1 MTSFN
6 RALKCRECG
15 REYAIA
21 PIFSCEFCFGP
32 LEVAYDYDA
41 IREAATRDAI
51 EAGPNTLWRYAP
63 FLPCDPAFKVDLGTG
78 FTPLLRA
85 DRLAKAIGLDTL
97 WIKNDTVN
105 PTWSF
110 KDRVVSVAIAKA
122 REFGFDAIAC
132 ASTGNLANSVAA
144 HAAGAGMDCF
154 VFIPDDLE
162 RGKVVGSAIYDPHL
176 VTVRGSYDDV
186 NRLCTELSM
195 QFNWAFVNINVR
207 PYYAEGS
214 RSLGYE
220 IAEQLGWRAPDHIVA
235 PMASGSMF
243 TKIWKGLKEFH
254 QVGLIEKPHTK
265 MSGAQATG
273 CSPIATAFANDTL
286 NFVPQKPNT
295 IAKSLAIGNPADGYY
310 ALKQMEETGGG
321 AEMATD
327 PEIVAGIKLLAETE
341 GIFAETAGGVTIAC
355 LKKLVASGFIKR
367 DEETVAIISG
377 GGLKTIEAVMDEVVE
392 PLHIQPSVN
401 AFIEARAAREAQR
414 GQPVTA

>member
-1 MTSFN
+1 MSASFH
-6 RALKCRECG
+6 RALKCRECS
-15 REYAIA
+15 REYEIA

-41 IREAATRDAI
+41 IREATTRDTIA
-51 EAGPNTLWRYAP
+51 AGPTTLWRYANL
-63 FLPCDPAFKVDLGTG
+63 LPCDPAYKVDLGDG
-78 FTPLLRA
+78 YTPLIRA

-144 HAAGAGMDCF
+144 HAAGAGMECL

-162 RGKVVGSAIYDPHL
+162 KGKVVGSAIYDPTL

-207 PYYAEGS
+207 PFYAEGS
-214 RSLGYE
+214 RTLGYE
-220 IAEQLGWRAPDHIVA
+220 IAEQLGWRAPQHIVA
-235 PMASGSMF
+235 PMASGSMY
-243 TKIWKGLKEFH
+243 TKIWKGLQEFH
-254 QVGLIEKPHTK
+254 KVGLIDEPKTR
-265 MSGAQATG
+265 MSGAQAEG
-273 CSPIATAFANDTL
+273 CSPIATAYANDTL

-310 ALKQMEETGGG
+310 ALKQMQETGGG
-321 AEMATD
+321 AEMVTD
-327 PEIVAGIKLLAETE
+327 AEVVEGIKLLAETE
-341 GIFAETAGGVTIAC
+341 GVFAETAGGVTIAC
-355 LKKLVASGFIKR
+355 LRKMVQSGFIPR

-377 GGLKTIEAVMDEVVE
+377 GGLKTIEAVMDEVE
-392 PLHIQPSVN
+392 APLHVQPTVESFV
-401 AFIEARAAREAQR
+401 EARRARSGE
-414 GQPVTA
+414 PVTA

>member
-1 MTSFN
+1 MSASFT
-6 RALKCRECG
+6 RALKCRECA
-15 REYAIA
+15 REYEIA

-32 LEVAYDYDA
+32 LEVAYDYDG
-41 IREAATRDAI
+41 IREATTRDSI
-51 EAGPNTLWRYAP
+51 TAGPTSLWRYANL
-63 FLPCDPAFKVDLGTG
+63 LPCDPAFKVDLGTG
-78 FTPLLRA
+78 YTPLIRA

-97 WIKNDTVN
+97 WVKNDTVN

-122 REFGFDAIAC
+122 REFGFSAIAC

-144 HAAGAGMDCF
+144 HAAGAGMEAL

-162 RGKVVGSAIYDPHL
+162 RGKVVGSAIYNPTL

-214 RSLGYE
+214 RTLGYE
-220 IAEQLGWRAPDHIVA
+220 IAEQLGWRAPQHVVA

-243 TKIWKGLKEFH
+243 TKIWKGLQEFH
-254 QVGLIEKPHTK
+254 KIGLIDAPQTR
-265 MSGAQATG
+265 MSGAQASG
-273 CSPIATAFANDTL
+273 CSPIATAFEAKTL

-310 ALKQMEETGGG
+310 ALKQMQETGGG
-321 AEMATD
+321 AAMATD
-327 PEIVAGIKLLAETE
+327 REIVDGIKLLAETE
-341 GIFAETAGGVTIAC
+341 GVFAETAGGVTIAC
-355 LKKLVASGFIKR
+355 LKKLVESGFIKR
-367 DEETVAIISG
+367 DEETVAVISG
-377 GGLKTIEAVMDEVVE
+377 GGLKTIEAVADEVE
-392 PLHIQPSVN
+392 APLHVQPNVES
-401 AFIEARAAREAQR
+401 FIEARRARYGE
-414 GQPVTA
+414 PVTV

>member
-1 MTSFN
+1 MSPSLFS

-15 REYAIA
+15 REYPMD
-21 PIFSCEFCFGP
+21 PIFSCEYCFGP

-41 IREAATRDAI
+41 IREATTRDTIA
-51 EAGPNTLWRYAP
+51 AGPATLWRYANL
-63 FLPCDPAFKVDLGTG
+63 LPCDPAFKVDLGTG
-78 FTPLLRA
+78 YTPLIRA
-85 DRLAKAIGLDTL
+85 DRLAKAVGLDTL

-144 HAAGAGMDCF
+144 HAAGAGMECL

-162 RGKVVGSAIYDPHL
+162 RAKVVGSAIYNPTL

-195 QFNWAFVNINVR
+195 QFKWAFVNINVR

-214 RSLGYE
+214 RTIAYE
-220 IAEQLGWRAPDHIVA
+220 IAEQLGWRSPQHIVG

-243 TKIWKGLKEFH
+243 TKIWKGLQEFH
-254 QVGLIEKPHTK
+254 KIGLIDEPKTR
-265 MSGAQATG
+265 MSGAQASG
-273 CSPIATAFANDTL
+273 CSPISTAYAAGTL

-295 IAKSLAIGNPADGYY
+295 IARSLAIGNPADGYY

-327 PEIVAGIKLLAETE
+327 DEIVDGIKLLAETE

-355 LKKLVASGFIKR
+355 LQKLVASGFIPR

-377 GGLKTIEAVMDEVVE
+377 GGLKTIEAVEGAIEE
-392 PLHIQPSVN
+392 PLHVQPTVES
-401 AFIEARAAREAQR
+401 FTEARRARRGEA
-414 GQPVTA
+414 VTA

>member
-1 MTSFN
+1 MSSFN

-41 IREAATRDAI
+41 IREAATRDII
-51 EAGPNTLWRYAP
+51 ESGPNTLWRYAP
-63 FLPCDPAFKVDLGTG
+63 FLPCDPAYKVDLGTG

-220 IAEQLGWRAPDHIVA
+220 IAEQLGWRTPDHIVA

-254 QVGLIEKPHTK
+254 HVGLIDEPHTR

-327 PEIVAGIKLLAETE
+327 EEIVAGIKLLAETE

-355 LKKLVASGFIKR
+355 LKRLVASGFIKR
-367 DEETVAIISG
+367 GEETVAIISG
-377 GGLKTIEAVMDEVVE
+377 GGLKTIEAVADEVTE
-392 PLHIQPSVN
+392 PLHIQPTVNSFTEALSARRGAPVSV
-401 AFIEARAAREAQR
+401 
-414 GQPVTA
+414 